1 MSSIKQIRLE
11 GIIRKDIS
19 DIIQFEVKDADVGF
33 VTITDV
39 EVSNDH
45 SYAKVYVS
53 FLGKNARAQA
63 GLKALNRAKGFIRSA
78 LSQRLSIRRT
88 PELTFVLDTTEEHGR
103 HIDEIIASLHEDETE
118 IEAPEE
124 TTEVTEEETEE
135 ETDA

>member
-1 MSSIKQIRLE
+1 MSSIKQKRLE

-39 EVSNDH
+39 DVSNDH

-53 FLGKNARAQA
+53 FLGKDARAQA

-88 PELTFVLDTTEEHGR
+88 PELTFVLDTSEEHGR
-103 HIDEIIASLHEDETE
+103 HIDEIIASLHENETE
-118 IEAPEE
+118 
-124 TTEVTEEETEE
+124 TDEEE
-135 ETDA
+135 